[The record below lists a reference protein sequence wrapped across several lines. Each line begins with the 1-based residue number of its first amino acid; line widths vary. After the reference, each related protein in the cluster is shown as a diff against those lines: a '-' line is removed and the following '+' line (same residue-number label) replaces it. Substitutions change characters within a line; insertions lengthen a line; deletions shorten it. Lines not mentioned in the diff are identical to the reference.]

1 MNVLAEDGSAWRHE
15 FANRARPFS
24 VRWRRRRLLARALT
38 TLPLLLLATGALLAL
53 NRFTLIDLPEPTGEL
68 WFPLVLWLGLLLGS
82 YLVDRPPLG
91 RLARAIDQHLDLD
104 ERLGTAVALSHA
116 PLPADGA
123 ARLIGRQRVDALDIL
138 ADRGGDGAK
147 DFRPAMPRRRPALVL
162 AGLLALALIP
172 LSLVPSPVAGQRDER
187 AAVRAAAA
195 AQAARLGQVRRETVP
210 RPELPAAARDVV
222 DTQLTAAETAL
233 RDHPADRAADVAAL
247 SQAEEK
253 IRALLPDNA
262 AQQTAARKS
271 AARALQALFSNG
283 AEVSDPSETDLER
296 AATLAT
302 QAQEQFVTN
311 PGASGT
317 NQLALAGSLERLAT
331 ALDASDPALAAA
343 LRSAAGAL
351 RANKNTDAALQQLAN
366 TLRETSRSQAA
377 TDLLTQALAQV
388 SDSKQAVAQ
397 AGLPAV
403 AAGDPNSAARP
414 FGRLNTAPAR
424 AADLT
429 PGPAS
434 AQGAGGDDGAGA
446 GQDAAGRPADTA
458 GDGQPGAGSSASAG
472 RPSNSALGD
481 NLRGGVGTTN
491 GSAGQG
497 GNGSGRV
504 AGTGNTPGTA
514 GSGALEQVYVPED
527 ALPQTANGPQDRIP
541 GVESPDQGGSQ
552 ETSVVRS
559 GPGTNPGVK
568 TPYNKVIGKY
578 QDTAAQALDHTYI
591 PADAKQYVRDYFN
604 SLAPTP

>member
-53 NRFTLIDLPEPTGEL
+53 NRFTLIDLPEPAGEL

-91 RLARAIDQHLDLD
+91 RLARAIDVHLDLD

-116 PLPADGA
+116 PLPAGGA
-123 ARLIGRQRVDALDIL
+123 ARLIGRQRIDALDIL

-162 AGLLALALIP
+162 AGL
-172 LSLVPSPVAGQRDER
+172 RDER

-210 RPELPAAARDVV
+210 RPELPAAARAVV

-283 AEVSDPSETDLER
+283 AEVTDPSETDLER

-343 LRSAAGAL
+343 LRNAAGAL

-377 TDLLTQALAQV
+377 TDLLTQAPAQV
-388 SDSKQAVAQ
+388 SDSKQAVAH
-397 AGLPAV
+397 AGL
-403 AAGDPNSAARP
+403 S
-414 FGRLNTAPAR
+414 T
-424 AADLT
+424 
-429 PGPAS
+429 
-434 AQGAGGDDGAGA
+434 
-446 GQDAAGRPADTA
+446 
-458 GDGQPGAGSSASAG
+458 
-472 RPSNSALGD
+472 
-481 NLRGGVGTTN
+481 
-491 GSAGQG
+491 
-497 GNGSGRV
+497 
-504 AGTGNTPGTA
+504 
-514 GSGALEQVYVPED
+514 
-527 ALPQTANGPQDRIP
+527 
-541 GVESPDQGGSQ
+541 
-552 ETSVVRS
+552 
-559 GPGTNPGVK
+559 
-568 TPYNKVIGKY
+568 
-578 QDTAAQALDHTYI
+578 
-591 PADAKQYVRDYFN
+591 
-604 SLAPTP
+604 

>member
-1 MNVLAEDGSAWRHE
+1 MNVLAEDGNAWRRE

-24 VRWRRRRLLARALT
+24 VRWRRRRLLARAVT
-38 TLPLLLLATGALLAL
+38 TLPLLLLASGALLTL
-53 NRFTLIDLPEPTGEL
+53 NRFTLIDLPEPTCEL

-91 RLARAIDQHLDLD
+91 RLARAIDVHLDLD

-116 PLPADGA
+116 PLPAGGA
-123 ARLIGRQRVDALDIL
+123 ARLIGRQRIDALDIL

-172 LSLVPSPVAGQRDER
+172 LALVPSPVAGQRDER

-210 RPELPAAARDVV
+210 RPELPAAARAVV

-283 AEVSDPSETDLER
+283 AEVTDPSETDLER

-302 QAQEQFVTN
+302 QAQEQFGTN

-343 LRSAAGAL
+343 LRNAAGAL

-388 SDSKQAVAQ
+388 GDSKQAVAQ

-403 AAGDPNSAARP
+403 AADDPNSAARP

-434 AQGAGGDDGAGA
+434 AQGAGGDDGAG
-446 GQDAAGRPADTA
+446 QDGAARPADT
-458 GDGQPGAGSSASAG
+458 GDGGQPGAGSSASAG

-481 NLRGGVGTTN
+481 NLHGGVGTTN

-504 AGTGNTPGTA
+504 AGAGNTPGTA
-514 GSGALEQVYVPED
+514 GSGTLEQVYVPED

-578 QDTAAQALDHTYI
+578 QGTAAQALDHTCI
-591 PADAKQYVRDYFN
+591 PADAKQ
-604 SLAPTP
+604 

>member
-1 MNVLAEDGSAWRHE
+1 VL
-15 FANRARPFS
+15 
-24 VRWRRRRLLARALT
+24 
-38 TLPLLLLATGALLAL
+38 LPLG
-53 NRFTLIDLPEPTGEL
+53 
-68 WFPLVLWLGLLLGS
+68 
-82 YLVDRPPLG
+82 
-91 RLARAIDQHLDLD
+91 
-104 ERLGTAVALSHA
+104 
-116 PLPADGA
+116 
-123 ARLIGRQRVDALDIL
+123 
-138 ADRGGDGAK
+138 
-147 DFRPAMPRRRPALVL
+147 
-162 AGLLALALIP
+162 
-172 LSLVPSPVAGQRDER
+172 LVPSPVAGQRDER

-195 AQAARLGQVRRETVP
+195 AQADRLNRVRRETVP

-222 DTQLTAAETAL
+222 DTQLTAAEAAL

-253 IRALLPDNA
+253 IRGLLPDNA

-283 AEVSDPSETDLER
+283 AELADPSETELER

-302 QAQEQFVTN
+302 QAQELLTSN
-311 PGASGT
+311 PGTAGT

-331 ALDASDPALAAA
+331 TLDATDPALAAA
-343 LRSAAGAL
+343 LRNAATAL

-366 TLRETSRSQAA
+366 TLRETSKSQTA

-388 SDSKQAVAQ
+388 GDSKQAVAQ
-397 AGLPAV
+397 AGLAAV
-403 AAGDPNSAARP
+403 AANDPNSATRP

-434 AQGAGGDDGAGA
+434 AQGAGGSDGAGA
-446 GQDAAGRPADTA
+446 GQDGAARPADT
-458 GDGQPGAGSSASAG
+458 GTGGQPGAGSSAAAG

-481 NLRGGVGTTN
+481 TLRGGTGTTN

-504 AGTGNTPGTA
+504 AGTGNNPGTA

-527 ALPQTANGPQDRIP
+527 ALPQATAGGPQDRVP

-578 QDTAAQALDHTYI
+578 QDTAAQALDRTYI